1 MVPFTLYCFAKLF
14 HLSYSGSTPKLLN
27 LFEAG
32 TSSEALTKVVSG
44 RTDSMP
50 YAERIDL
57 NRPQAQNTLR
67 TMRDDRLHFAYRQ
80 ILGKDPAQQPK
91 EALVSELL
99 SYALLREKEEQAAVY
114 QGRFQAGVQDLIE
127 QLRNLSAPDDT
138 PETESQEPA
147 AQASQA
153 EQTAAAGGQDSMTTN
168 AFFEYVE
175 QHFDEIAS
183 LEIAC
188 HAGDIWLRPSS
199 YRYLLLKRLCEKRIP
214 VRVIINTAP
223 ATEVLWQHMRDMEA
237 FEMGMYRS
245 LEDITHAWKVM
256 SSARDNICVKACNIP
271 FLHNYVRFS
280 YRSDITA
287 YLRIGL
293 YTYGKIIDR
302 SQPHL
307 YFTEQDLHY
316 EVLLREFSYLWEHSE
331 PLA

>member
-67 TMRDDRLHFAYRQ
+67 TLRDDRLHFAYRQ
-80 ILGKDPAQQPK
+80 ILGKDPGQLPK

-99 SYALLREKEEQAAVY
+99 SYALLREKEEQASVY
-114 QGRFQAGVQDLIE
+114 QGRSNAEVRDLIE
-127 QLRNLSAPDDT
+127 QLRNLSAPDYT
-138 PETESQEPA
+138 PETEPQEPA
-147 AQASQA
+147 AQASQT

-168 AFFEYVE
+168 VFFEYVE

-199 YRYLLLKRLCEKRIP
+199 YRYRLLKRLCEKQIP
-214 VRVIINTAP
+214 IRVIINTSA
-223 ATEVLWQHMRDMEA
+223 ATAGLWQHMRDMEA

-245 LEDITHAWKVM
+245 LEDITHAWEVI
-256 SSARDNICVKACNIP
+256 SSSRDNICVKTCNIP
-271 FLHNYVRFS
+271 LLHSYIRFS
-280 YRSDITA
+280 YRSDITT
-287 YLRIGL
+287 YMRIGL
-293 YTYGKIIDR
+293 YTYGKIMDR

-307 YFTEQDLHY
+307 YITEQDLHY
-316 EVLLREFSYLWEHSE
+316 VVMLREFSYLWEHSE